1 MVSGEGKKK
10 KKIKCWMYGPGED
23 TMEGD
28 GRQESTTKKKIS
40 KPSHLHGSAG
50 CIYIMLVCKPS
61 VVAKW

>member
-1 MVSGEGKKK
+1 
-10 KKIKCWMYGPGED
+10 MYGPGED